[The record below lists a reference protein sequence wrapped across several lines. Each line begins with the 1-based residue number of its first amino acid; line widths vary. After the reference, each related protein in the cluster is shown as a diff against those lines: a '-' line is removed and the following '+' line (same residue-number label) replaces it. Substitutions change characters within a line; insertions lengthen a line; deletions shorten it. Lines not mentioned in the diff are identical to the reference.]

1 MMQKNRMKRL
11 SLGMVL
17 GLASYACAVQA
28 DEKAYE
34 FHTLA
39 KGSHSWDGAAL
50 PAYPAGTPE
59 VTVGRIVIAPGA
71 TLPFH
76 QHPFINAGVMLR
88 GQLTVTTE
96 HGKTLQLA
104 AGDALIEVVH
114 TWHRGKNTGSEP
126 VEIIVFYAGTADTP
140 VTRLQH

>member
-1 MMQKNRMKRL
+1 MNHL
-11 SLGMVL
+11 LLCVAF
-17 GLASYACAVQA
+17 GLTIFSFSAQA

-34 FHTLA
+34 LHTLA
-39 KGSHSWDGAAL
+39 KGSHSWDDAAL
-50 PAYPAGTPE
+50 PAYPAGRPE

-114 TWHRGKNTGSEP
+114 TWHRGENTGSEP

-140 VTRLQH
+140 VTQLQH